1 MSMQLIYLQRVHI
14 CYTEFVCIFAMHML
28 RMYLIYASLIL
39 FSLSYVNYIV
49 LARMHLMRRIAG
61 LSQVDVDLELHDT
74 EGEILTHITMKKTT
88 TTATAGTP
96 LNTTLNSA

>member
-1 MSMQLIYLQRVHI
+1 MPRK
-14 CYTEFVCIFAMHML
+14 
-28 RMYLIYASLIL
+28 YLIYTSLIL
-39 FSLSYVNYIV
+39 FSLSCVNYTV

-74 EGEILTHITMKKTT
+74 EGEILTHITMKKTITTTT